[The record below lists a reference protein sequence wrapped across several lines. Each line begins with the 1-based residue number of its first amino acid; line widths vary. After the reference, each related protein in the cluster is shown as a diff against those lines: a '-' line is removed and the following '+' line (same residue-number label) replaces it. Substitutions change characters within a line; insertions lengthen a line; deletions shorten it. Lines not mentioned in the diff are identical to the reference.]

1 MLGKSQDY
9 GVYLEGER
17 GPVWRVFAD
26 DLEAAKEK
34 ARQIAIEEG
43 AEAFVFSLQDSSEVA
58 RFFPRPKP
66 GMRDA

>member
-9 GVYLEGER
+9 GVYPDGEGGR
-17 GPVWRVFAD
+17 VWRVFAD

-34 ARQIAIEEG
+34 AREIAIEEG

-58 RFFPRPKP
+58 RFFPGPRTTK
-66 GMRDA
+66 A